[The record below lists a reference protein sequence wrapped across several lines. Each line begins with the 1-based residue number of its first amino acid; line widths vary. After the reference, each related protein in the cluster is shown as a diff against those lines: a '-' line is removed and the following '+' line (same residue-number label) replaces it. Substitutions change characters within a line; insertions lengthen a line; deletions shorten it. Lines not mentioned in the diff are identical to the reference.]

1 MKQININNRTYYFLN
16 GINIKKFDSD
26 LLNIDKKSYK
36 NANIYYIGYI
46 PMKNTGD
53 YENIDSVNRLYF
65 IIGEVDGYIEE
76 SNGNKYFTFAST
88 KNTELWNGIK
98 NLIKK

>member
-1 MKQININNRTYYFLN
+1 
-16 GINIKKFDSD
+16 
-26 LLNIDKKSYK
+26 
-36 NANIYYIGYI
+36 
-46 PMKNTGD
+46 MKNTGD

-88 KNTELWNGIK
+88 KYAELWNGIK
-98 NLIKK
+98 KID